1 MSAAPLRLRRAT
13 TIAHAGMG
21 VYLIQ
26 EHVTLRSFRLRDA
39 LEGVDSPFSEAALV
53 CMSMLCA
60 APIAITAA
68 MGFDRWWAF
77 LIAAILD
84 SGFVRWHYHATVD
97 HLAANEPAV
106 HDAFF
111 LVAFFA
117 LMSSAFYSAGSL
129 VTKAFFRGQAIPRAQ
144 LSDGPKPRS
153 RPR

>member
-1 MSAAPLRLRRAT
+1 
-13 TIAHAGMG
+13 
-21 VYLIQ
+21 V
-26 EHVTLRSFRLRDA
+26 
-39 LEGVDSPFSEAALV
+39 
-53 CMSMLCA
+53 
-60 APIAITAA
+60 PIAITVA
-68 MGFDRWWAF
+68 MGLDRWWAF

-97 HLAANEPAV
+97 HLAANEPAA

-111 LVAFFA
+111 LAAFFA

-144 LSDGPKPRS
+144 PSDGPNPRS